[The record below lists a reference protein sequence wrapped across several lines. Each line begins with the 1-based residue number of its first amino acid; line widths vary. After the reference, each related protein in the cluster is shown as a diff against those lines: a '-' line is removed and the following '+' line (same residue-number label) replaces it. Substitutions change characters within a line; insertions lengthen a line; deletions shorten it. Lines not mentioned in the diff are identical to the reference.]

1 MIKDKTITKT
11 GWEILMEKLGND
23 LEKIEN
29 QLKRLTPPDEMDRDE
44 YSDDEGFY
52 EDRDHYY
59 RLNSN
64 KNYVRHLIG
73 FVKNGG
79 VE

>member
-11 GWEILMEKLGND
+11 GWEILMDKLCED
-23 LEKIEN
+23 LERIQN
-29 QLKRLTPPDEMDRDE
+29 QLKRMTPPDEMDRDE

-52 EDRDHYY
+52 EDRGYY
-59 RLNSN
+59 YGLSDKSR
-64 KNYVRHLIG
+64 YIQTLIG